1 MFLSR
6 AFEIINEEGFRT
18 FCYAL
23 KQKLRDRKSEETV
36 YQTYIS
42 KIEPQVKLKSN
53 SVDKI
58 SDYIIVCD
66 DNARLVSDYKEIL
79 AGYVEAAERSGKSY
93 DYIYADM
100 DKESDGHRY
109 APDCKPDYSPDT
121 LLSFDYIGGVY
132 AVKKEKY
139 YEGLGLLKNV
149 MENQDNP
156 DKYVTCY
163 SFML

>member
-58 SDYIIVCD
+58 SDYIAFIHEGRLQFVKEYED
-66 DNARLVSDYKEIL
+66 IHDNYGVLS
-79 AGYVEAAERSGKSY
+79 
-93 DYIYADM
+93 
-100 DKESDGHRY
+100 
-109 APDCKPDYSPDT
+109 CKKDF
-121 LLSFDYIGGVY
+121 FDSRCFV
-132 AVKKEKY
+132 
-139 YEGLGLLKNV
+139 
-149 MENQDNP
+149 
-156 DKYVTCY
+156 
-163 SFML
+163 